1 MSKRIKKRVAP
12 RRRIS
17 GGLTSGSV
25 FPCADNSGARVLR
38 LIQVISYKGRRRRL
52 PVASVG
58 DLCIV
63 SCREGTPEM
72 RRQVMHAVIVR
83 QRKPYVRKDGSWI
96 QFEDNA
102 AVILTPEGTMRGSD
116 IKGPVAKEAIERW
129 GRIANAARSVV

>member
-1 MSKRIKKRVAP
+1 
-12 RRRIS
+12 
-17 GGLTSGSV
+17 
-25 FPCADNSGARVLR
+25 
-38 LIQVISYKGRRRRL
+38 
-52 PVASVG
+52 
-58 DLCIV
+58 
-63 SCREGTPEM
+63 
-72 RRQVMHAVIVR
+72 MHAVIVR